1 MQFNINEIL
10 VNGLFL
16 KSARREKW
24 LRLVVSCEPGSESI
38 SLFDEEQ
45 VLISIPGSV
54 EGEREEISRFVLSP
68 LRISSQVTFDAPDRD
83 AELETD

>member
-1 MQFNINEIL
+1 M
-10 VNGLFL
+10 G

-24 LRLVVSCEPGSESI
+24 LRLVVRCEPGSDSI

-54 EGEREEISRFVLSP
+54 EGRERKEVSRFVSRFVLSP
-68 LRISSQVTFDAPDRD
+68 REYLVKGRSTFDVRR
-83 AELETD
+83 TRS